1 MMTALESPPSKG
13 RLTGTQRHEFLKFPD
28 VDDFV
33 LGRYYQLSGSDL
45 RFLDGIGDM
54 PQKLGVAVLITV
66 MRHVGRNAMTLTVP
80 EVVLNEVALQLDCDP
95 ALFQTYQKVWRKH
108 SKDHTHRVK
117 AHLGFVSFQIHHRQE
132 LLQFMHDRAH
142 HTDMWFPL
150 MVDLVEELRKRRIL
164 MPKITVLEGIIQEAL
179 TFARNFA
186 FQILTMALR
195 DPHLTKLDA
204 LLLPDPRYR
213 KGKGTTLGWLRD
225 LPVKASGENIL
236 KCLEKM
242 QALRNLPIPWQ
253 AREFIAKNRMD
264 KLTREGRTLDTYQL
278 SDFEPMRRHAMIAV
292 ILMDVEETLTDRI
305 LEDHRKIMLGSFQRC
320 EKEHLAKI
328 LSHKTTIT
336 ESLNFTYTIGKI
348 LVAAKETGENPLPE
362 IEGLISW
369 EDLVRVMEASKNVT
383 EQKMLDSMHLLRGQY
398 RKFRKYARKML
409 ASFEFQASSTSQ
421 DLLKALEMLAKL
433 GKKRKLST
441 QVPVSFVS
449 GRWERYVF
457 TDTGVDPVYYELC
470 VLNELSAALRSG
482 DIFVEHSKKFCD
494 FEAYLL
500 PKDRWRASLK
510 TFPPLVP
517 LSFEVF
523 WEESSKGLREE
534 LVATDRAL
542 KAGDLPEVRVE
553 NGQVIVEPL
562 KREQEL
568 ADTAENW
575 SEVLYDM
582 VPPIKIT
589 SLLLEVERR
598 VKTSKVFTHLNLGNV
613 AEDLHLL
620 YSVIL
625 AEGTNLGLAKM
636 AQASSRTEVKKLI
649 WLHEWYVREDTYL
662 AAMAEL
668 TNFQLQQPLAQHW
681 GEGTHSSSDGQ
692 RFKTSQKAEGSGV
705 FNGRYGREPGLT
717 FYTHVSDQYSP
728 FFTKVIASTDR
739 DALHIVDG
747 LLYHQSDL
755 RIEEHTTDTH
765 GFTDPVFAITHLL
778 GFRFAPRIK
787 GMKDHR
793 IFTPE
798 KMDFEVLRPSVGGR
812 LDVEL
817 IRQNWEEI
825 LRVVT
830 SIRAGHVTASVILAK
845 LSSYS
850 RKNSLYRAIT
860 ELGKYYRTLFMLSWW
875 KDPELRRRSN
885 WNLNKGEAL
894 NKLKKILFFNNLGE
908 LRARDVTNQAKRA
921 SGLNVL
927 VSMVSVWNTVYLQR
941 AIAHLESEG
950 TVIPHE
956 ILQRISPLGFE
967 HINLTGDYVW
977 RQEDLPPE
985 GEFLPLRLKKTV
997 K

>member
-1 MMTALESPPSKG
+1 MTAPTLPQPPG
-13 RLTGTQRHEFLKFPD
+13 LTSTQRHEFLKFPD

-33 LGRYYQLSGSDL
+33 LGRYYQLGGRDL
-45 RFLDGIGDM
+45 RLLSDIED
-54 PQKLGVAVLITV
+54 PSQKFGVAVLITV
-66 MRHVGRNAMTLTVP
+66 MRHIGRNAMTLTVP
-80 EVVLNEVALQLDCDP
+80 EVVLSEVAVQMNCDP
-95 ALFQTYQKVWRKH
+95 MLFQTYQKNWKKH
-108 SKDHTHRVK
+108 SKEHTRLVK
-117 AHLGFVSFQIHHRQE
+117 DHLGYVSFQIQHRQE

-164 MPKITVLEGIIQEAL
+164 MPKITVLENMIQEAL
-179 TFARNFA
+179 VFARHFA
-186 FQILTMALR
+186 FQILTMGLR
-195 DPHLTKLDA
+195 DNHLAKLDA
-204 LLLPDPRYR
+204 LLLPDPRFR

-225 LPVKASGENIL
+225 FSVKASGKNVL
-236 KCLEKM
+236 KCLEKLKT
-242 QALRNLPIPWQ
+242 LRELLLPWQ
-253 AREFIAKNRMD
+253 PREFIAKNRMD

-305 LEDHRKIMLGSFQRC
+305 LEDHRKIMLGSFHAC
-320 EKEHLAKI
+320 EKEHLSKI

-336 ESLNFTYTIGKI
+336 ESLNLTYTIGKI
-348 LVAAKETGENPLPE
+348 LIAAKETGENPLPE

-369 EDLVRVMEASKNVT
+369 EDLVRVMEASKQVT
-383 EQKMLDSMHLLRGQY
+383 DQKMLDSMHLLKGQY
-398 RKFRKYARKML
+398 RRFRKYARKML
-409 ASFEFQASSTSQ
+409 ASFEFQASSTSE
-421 DLLKALEMLAKL
+421 DLRMALEMLAKL
-433 GKKRKLST
+433 GRKRKLPKV
-441 QVPVSFVS
+441 VPVSFVS

-457 TDTGVDPVYYELC
+457 TDTGIDPVYYELC

-494 FEAYLL
+494 FEDYLL
-500 PKDRWRASLK
+500 PKDRWRVSLK

-517 LSFEVF
+517 LSFDAF

-542 KAGDLPEVRVE
+542 KSGDLPEVRIE

-562 KREQEL
+562 RREQEL
-568 ADTAENW
+568 ADAAEAS
-575 SEVLYDM
+575 SELLYDM

-589 SLLLEVERR
+589 GLLLEVERR

-668 TNFQLQQPLAQHW
+668 TNFQLQQPLAQNW

-692 RFKTSQKAEGSGV
+692 RFRTAQKAQGSGT
-705 FNGRYGREPGLT
+705 FNRRYGQEPGLT

-728 FFTKVIASTDR
+728 YYTKVIASTER

-755 RIEEHTTDTH
+755 RIEEHTSDTH

-787 GMKDHR
+787 GMKDHKL
-793 IFTPE
+793 FTPE
-798 KMDFEVLRPSVGGR
+798 KMDFEVLKPSVGGR

-817 IRQNWEEI
+817 IRANWEEI

-908 LRARDVTNQAKRA
+908 IRTRDLTNQAKRA

-927 VSMVSVWNTVYLQR
+927 VSMVMVWNTVYLQR
-941 AIAHLESEG
+941 AVEHLKSEG
-950 TVIPHE
+950 TVIPDE
-956 ILQRISPLGFE
+956 ILQRISPLGYE

-977 RQEDLPPE
+977 RQEDLPLE
-985 GEFLPLRLKKTV
+985 GEFLPLRLKK